1 MVELWISLIRNAA
14 CVLKSLLPAEYTVM
28 QPLMAFPFPLFW
40 SGGGAGKL
48 EMFTGLEGLIGVL
61 QLAGAGFNLC
71 KGAKGLAGGVVM
83 AEYIVRWRNALAE
96 YGMGVEGKARGVAA
110 LSAVLKRQDAANNR
124 RIIAGICQLVIGTG
138 LVCLTCFSWKLVG
151 IMTTATVVAVLE
163 VALAVLLTIGVTGVL
178 RMWAI
183 SNKVQRLQQKP
194 PAEAPP
200 DADVVELVAPRSG
213 RDMGGKWE
221 PDVRVPPTVAT
232 LREHMEGMS
241 SIEKAVSSSPLED
254 YQAIG
259 QAAKKQ
265 AVLDAFLISLNVA
278 AFVGYGAIPLDVF
291 FPQRSLL
298 TTWLPPGPTA
308 WWGNF
313 VGDVA
318 WTIEPITVFL
328 APYLV
333 LRRAQPGKTKTS

>member
-61 QLAGAGFNLC
+61 QLAGAVFNLC

-96 YGMGVEGKARGVAA
+96 YDMGVEGKARGVAA

-124 RIIAGICQLVIGTG
+124 RIVAGICQLVIGTG

-151 IMTTATVVAVLE
+151 IMTTATAVAILE

-213 RDMGGKWE
+213 SDMGGKWE

-232 LREHMEGMS
+232 LRTW
-241 SIEKAVSSSPLED
+241 KACLASRRLSRV
-254 YQAIG
+254 
-259 QAAKKQ
+259 
-265 AVLDAFLISLNVA
+265 VLWKTTRPSDR
-278 AFVGYGAIPLDVF
+278 P
-291 FPQRSLL
+291 PRSRLFS
-298 TTWLPPGPTA
+298 TP
-308 WWGNF
+308 
-313 VGDVA
+313 
-318 WTIEPITVFL
+318 
-328 APYLV
+328 
-333 LRRAQPGKTKTS
+333 S